1 MRYARFGVAACAGLL
16 WAAAWARGESWK
28 LGKHATRTG
37 DVVTVDIPA
46 GKVDTATMP
55 RGR

>member
-16 WAAAWARGESWK
+16 WAAAWAGGENWK

-37 DVVTVDIPA
+37 DVV
-46 GKVDTATMP
+46 KVSSVQSGMVFVRRP
-55 RGR
+55 